1 MSPTSKTGIGMTSQR
16 TRDRLAARL
25 QDKGITD
32 NQVLSAIRST
42 PRHLFVDEAL
52 ASRAYED
59 TALPIGYGQT
69 ISQPYIV
76 AKMTEVLLANSPA
89 QSVLEVGTG
98 SGYQAALLAQL
109 VNKVYTV
116 ERIRELF
123 NQSRDRLRKLSY
135 RNIRFK
141 WSDGSWGWQEY
152 APYDAIMV
160 TAAAQEI
167 PESLQQQLKV
177 GGCMVLPLGASGG
190 AQQLLLVKRTASQ
203 FERHMLET
211 VYFVPLIQGPD
222 PSVA

>member
-1 MSPTSKTGIGMTSQR
+1 MSPSSKTGIGMTSQR
-16 TRDRLAARL
+16 TRDRLATRL
-25 QDKGITD
+25 QSKGIED
-32 NQVLSAIRST
+32 NRVLSAIRST

-98 SGYQAALLAQL
+98 SGYQAAVLAQL

-123 NQSRDRLRKLSY
+123 DQSRDRLRKLSY

-167 PESLQQQLKV
+167 PESLLQQLNV

-190 AQQLLLVKRTASQ
+190 EQQLLLVKRTASQ
-203 FERHMLET
+203 FERHLLET
-211 VYFVPLIQGPD
+211 VYFVPLVQGPD
-222 PSVA
+222 PSAA